1 MLIWILMSVGLVVIV
16 AGGFVGRARRDRY
29 RSSGHH
35 DGTQPRP
42 TTARR
47 NATAGAGAVGET
59 GPDRSAVLAEVG
71 PLRSGGG
78 RAAPGRCR

>member
-35 DGTQPRP
+35 NGTH
-42 TTARR
+42 TATHHGKKERHSRGRGRR
-47 NATAGAGAVGET
+47 
-59 GPDRSAVLAEVG
+59 
-71 PLRSGGG
+71 
-78 RAAPGRCR
+78 